1 MHSKKSEERSGYNR
15 FYLFMYTAVFRFKMA
30 LKRLRV
36 FGVNNE
42 AAVVLP
48 ELILFLK
55 LIFSIFL
62 FWFVEFTIG
71 VSYVKYSSD
80 AILLDVSFEFLFL
93 FEPNM

>member
-1 MHSKKSEERSGYNR
+1 
-15 FYLFMYTAVFRFKMA
+15 MA

-48 ELILFLK
+48 ELIIFLK
-55 LIFSIFL
+55 FIFSIFL

-93 FEPNM
+93 FEPNMWPETHLGHLNEKKTIA